1 MSKFIDRTGQKFGRL
16 TLIERVENNKF
27 NQVQWKCRCD
37 CGKEVIVKAYSLTT
51 GQTKRCG
58 CLKKEQ
64 DFINIIKVK
73 HRKCNTRLYN
83 IWRDMK
89 WRCNSPKSKRHKFY
103 YDKGIKVCQ
112 EWQEDFMNFYDWA
125 MANGYKD
132 NLTLD
137 RINDDGNYE
146 TKNCRWATIT
156 EQNNN
161 QSNNIRIKYN
171 ESEYTLSELSKIY
184 NIKRATLYDRIKRGW
199 TIDEPLNRKVAKR
212 NRGKSVSFNVL

>member
-16 TLIERVENNKF
+16 TLIERVENNKS

-37 CGKEVIVKAYSLTT
+37 CGKEVIVKSYSLTT
-51 GQTKRCG
+51 GQTKSCG

-64 DFINIIKVK
+64 NYINIAKVK
-73 HRKCNTRLYN
+73 HNMTNTRLYN
-83 IWRDMK
+83 IWRNMK
-89 WRCNSPKSKRHKFY
+89 SRCLNPNNKRHKFY
-103 YDKGIKVCQ
+103 FDKGITVCD
-112 EWQEDFMNFYDWA
+112 EWKNDFMNFYNWA
-125 MANGYKD
+125 INNGYRD
-132 NLTLD
+132 NLTID
-137 RINDDGNYE
+137 RINNNGNYE
-146 TKNCRWATIT
+146 PKNCRWATIT

-199 TIDEPLNRKVAKR
+199 TIDEALNRKVAKR
-212 NRGKSVSFNVL
+212 NRVKSVSFNV